1 MSGESIKP
9 HATSDNSLAS
19 SQHISFRTRIK
30 FDAEGLKQDKVTFNH
45 KIVVNTYIVS
55 QINLWSSKQIA
66 SFTLGN
72 ILFGAVK
79 LTKNANFD
87 KFKYLGH
94 GIRFDAR
101 RTFSLSDGS
110 GFDKNVITLGAVMSS
125 SGHVDNGKKRY
136 LDSW

>member
-9 HATSDNSLAS
+9 HAASDNSLAS

-55 QINLWSSKQIA
+55 QINLWSSKQSA

-87 KFKYLGH
+87 KFK
-94 GIRFDAR
+94 F
-101 RTFSLSDGS
+101 
-110 GFDKNVITLGAVMSS
+110 
-125 SGHVDNGKKRY
+125 
-136 LDSW
+136 